1 MRMEPITE
9 RFQTRADISQSGP
22 IKVADC
28 DCTGC
33 EEKSTLDWSK
43 CRRCVFEGLAG
54 EEEVDKVIL
63 GTSFDNIYTTTA
75 ISKLARTLG
84 VLKTNVWDESYYAPE
99 SELKDCEEC
108 IEKRMEKM
116 KEVWNDLMENPHDMS
131 IIDSIEEEE
140 GQVNTDECEDC
151 TDENFLALLRGI
163 RDSLSEVPGYSKLK
177 DSNYDQVFDVRV
189 QPFFLEGVWNPA
201 PEDAEVLDSYE
212 LKDGRGK
219 VKILKRENRPV
230 PFYHLDLPEFDL
242 SEEQVDLLHQAY
254 KMEIDTAPSHARFAE
269 PAKLRG
275 FSEDWY
281 NTLLQIVKEKSEVNL
296 KSEKIRE
303 LAEMMSKWLN
313 YKILEPISKDEDITD
328 IYVEAPPEKQP
339 VRIVHQRWGNCE
351 TGIYWDSPS
360 LMGLAETLASKLGRT
375 FDEPDPQLDAEIP
388 ELGLRLFISRHPVLW
403 TENSAAAAIRKRRG
417 EPWTQPLFFDKGSI
431 TPLAS
436 SFVSNMI
443 RMGSSLF
450 TIGDIGT
457 AKTSYLITQIP
468 EIGSRDRII
477 TFQDT
482 EEVQFEDFLETGY
495 ELENVR
501 VMDAGHLEDQ
511 INAFLRGGA
520 AYWLITE
527 VRSTEAVKSAL
538 GAAARR
544 GSQPVLSSFHART
557 KRQMYDLV
565 CNIMG
570 LHEAAYKYVDFIVS
584 TGKFE
589 TSEGTI
595 RRITEISEI
604 LKDWSD
610 EPEYVEL
617 FSDDREEDILR
628 PKNILSGDDE
638 LIEKVNSYDLTDLDL
653 EEAKNNLEFIP
664 PEEGGSRQVQ
674 RQCERLAINPDEF
687 LERVLAEAKMKSEI
701 LMKSKEEDKEKYLE
715 LPFVTESYDKYFTE
729 VEQNSPDYQKALS
742 NWEKWLEGK

>member
-1 MRMEPITE
+1 MEPITE
-9 RFQTRADISQSGP
+9 RFESRSDITKSGP
-22 IKVADC
+22 INVAKCDC
-28 DCTGC
+28 DGC
-33 EEKSTLDWSK
+33 VEASSLDSEN
-43 CRRCVFEGLAG
+43 CRRCVFEGLSG
-54 EEEVDKVIL
+54 EEEVERVVL
-63 GTSFDNIYTTTA
+63 STSFDNIYSTSK
-75 ISKLARTLG
+75 ISKIARTLG
-84 VLKTNVWDESYYAPE
+84 VLKANVWDRTYYSPE
-99 SELKDCEEC
+99 SELDKCESC
-108 IEKRMEKM
+108 IDRRMEKM
-116 KEVWNDLMENPHDMS
+116 KEIWPEIMKNPQDFS
-131 IIDSIEEEE
+131 PLDKVKEEEE
-140 GQVNTDECEDC
+140 QSNGECSEC
-151 TDENFLALLRGI
+151 SDENFFALINGI
-163 RDSLSEVPGYSKLK
+163 KDSLKSIPGFK
-177 DSNYDQVFDVRV
+177 DLDSSNYNDVLDV
-189 QPFFLEGVWNPA
+189 KIQPFFVEGVWKP
-201 PEDAEVLDSYE
+201 PEGDLELLDSYPLQE
-212 LKDGRGK
+212 ERGE
-219 VKILKRENRPV
+219 VKIYKQEDRPV
-230 PFYHLDLPEFDL
+230 PLYSLEIPEFDL
-242 SEEQVDLLHQAY
+242 SKEEVDLLYEAY

-269 PAKLRG
+269 PSRIRG
-275 FSEDWY
+275 FAEDWY
-281 NTLLQIVKEKSEVNL
+281 NTLLHIVKEKSDLNL
-296 KSEKIRE
+296 PSDKIRS
-303 LAEMMSKWLN
+303 LAETMAKWLN
-313 YKILEPISKDEDITD
+313 YKILEPISKDENITD

-339 VRIVHQRWGNCE
+339 VRIVHQKWGNCE

-417 EPWTQPLFFDKGSI
+417 DPWTQPLFFEKGSI

-482 EEVQFEDFLETGY
+482 EEVQFDDFLDTGY

-501 VMDAGHLEDQ
+501 VMDAEHLQDQ
-511 INAFLRGGA
+511 VNAFLRGGA

-565 CNIMG
+565 VNIMG

-595 RRITEISEI
+595 RRITEVSEI
-604 LKDWSD
+604 LKDWTED
-610 EPEYVEL
+610 PEYVEL
-617 FSDDREEDILR
+617 FSDNRSEDILE
-628 PKNILSGDDE
+628 PANLFSGPDKW
-638 LIEKVNSYDLTDLDL
+638 IEKVNSYDLTDLDVEKAAEKL
-653 EEAKNNLEFIP
+653 SFLS
-664 PEEGGSRQVQ
+664 PEDGGSRKVY
-674 RQCERLAINPDEF
+674 RQCERLAIDPDD
-687 LERVLAEAKMKSEI
+687 LLKKILAEAKMKSEI
-701 LMKSKEEDKEKYLE
+701 LMLAREEDDDKYLE
-715 LPFVTESYDKYFTE
+715 LPFVTKAYDKYFVE
-729 VEQNSPDYQKALS
+729 VDQNAPDYEEALS
-742 NWEKWLEGK
+742 NWESWLEGVN

>member
-1 MRMEPITE
+1 MEPITE
-9 RFQTRADISQSGP
+9 RFESRSDISQSGP
-22 IKVADC
+22 IKVAKCDC
-28 DCTGC
+28 DGC
-33 EEKSTLDWSK
+33 PEASSLDSEN
-43 CRRCVFEGLAG
+43 CRRCVLEGLSG
-54 EEEVDKVIL
+54 EEEIERLVL
-63 GTSFDNIYTTTA
+63 STSFDNIYTTPK
-75 ISKLARTLG
+75 ISKIARTLG
-84 VLKTNVWDESYYAPE
+84 VLKANVWDRTYYSPE
-99 SELKDCEEC
+99 SELDKCESC
-108 IEKRMEKM
+108 IDRRMEKM
-116 KEVWNDLMENPHDMS
+116 KEIWPEIMKNPHDFS
-131 IIDSIEEEE
+131 PLENVREDEEESN
-140 GQVNTDECEDC
+140 GECAQC
-151 TDENFLALLRGI
+151 TDENFFALINGI
-163 RDSLSEVPGYSKLK
+163 KDSLKSIPQFEDLDS
-177 DSNYDQVFDVRV
+177 SNYNDILDVKI
-189 QPFFLEGVWNPA
+189 QPFFVEGVWNP
-201 PEDAEVLDSYE
+201 PEEDLELLDSYSLQE
-212 LKDGRGK
+212 ERGE
-219 VKILKRENRPV
+219 VKIYKQKDRPV
-230 PFYHLDLPEFDL
+230 PFYSLEIPEFDL
-242 SEEQVDLLHQAY
+242 SEEEVNLLYKAY

-269 PAKLRG
+269 PSKIRG
-275 FSEDWY
+275 FAEDWY
-281 NTLLQIVKEKSEVNL
+281 NTLLHIVKEKSDL
-296 KSEKIRE
+296 KLSSDKIRN
-303 LAEMMSKWLN
+303 LAETMAKWLN
-313 YKILEPISKDEDITD
+313 FKILEPISKDENITD

-417 EPWTQPLFFDKGSI
+417 DPWTQPLFFEKGSI

-468 EIGSRDRII
+468 EIGSRERII

-482 EEVQFEDFLETGY
+482 EEVQFDDFLDTGY

-501 VMDAGHLEDQ
+501 VMDAGHLQDQ

-595 RRITEISEI
+595 RRITEVSEI
-604 LKDWSD
+604 LKDWTD
-610 EPEYVEL
+610 DPEYVEL
-617 FSDDREEDILR
+617 FSDNRSEDILE
-628 PKNILSGDDE
+628 PANLFSGPDKW
-638 LIEKVNSYDLTDLDL
+638 IEKVSSYDLTDLDVEKAADKL
-653 EEAKNNLEFIP
+653 SFLS
-664 PEEGGSRQVQ
+664 PEDGGSRKVQ
-674 RQCERLAINPDEF
+674 RQCDRLAIEPDDL
-687 LERVLAEAKMKSEI
+687 LERILSEAKMKSSI
-701 LMKSKEEDKEKYLE
+701 LMLARETENDEYLE
-715 LPFVTESYDKYFTE
+715 LPFVTKAYDKYFTE
-729 VEQNSPDYQKALS
+729 VDQNAPDYQKALS
-742 NWEKWLEGK
+742 NWESWLEGVN